1 MFSVLERECALFPS
15 EAEFLTGVPHM
26 SNNADHKDK
35 LHPVVR
41 AFATHKMHY
50 LGELRQV
57 LEGVSLDDNRRFF
70 CRAFPNLQPASGGE
84 RVEYVDRAHPAW
96 TVLRER
102 WSVETV
108 PDFLKHLFNKH
119 DGEAR
124 LIGEAAWVPLDG
136 DVRNQATWIPF
147 SY

>member
-1 MFSVLERECALFPS
+1 M
-15 EAEFLTGVPHM
+15 
-26 SNNADHKDK
+26 
-35 LHPVVR
+35 VR
-41 AFATHKMHY
+41 AFATHKVHY
-50 LGELRQV
+50 LGALRQV
-57 LEGVSLDDNRRFF
+57 LDGWSLQGKRFF
-70 CRAFPNLQPASGGE
+70 CRAFPDLQPASGGE
-84 RVEYVDRAHPAW
+84 RVEYVDRDHPSW
-96 TVLRER
+96 TVLREQ
-102 WSVETV
+102 WGVQTV